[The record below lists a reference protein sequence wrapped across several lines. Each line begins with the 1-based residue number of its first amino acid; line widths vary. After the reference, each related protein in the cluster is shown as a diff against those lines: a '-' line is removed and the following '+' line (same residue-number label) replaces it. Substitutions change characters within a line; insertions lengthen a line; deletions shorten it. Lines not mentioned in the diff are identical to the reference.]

1 MAWDQHGRSQSQS
14 QADNRQRRVAL
25 YNEAMLTQKAPDDF
39 RTLNIMPTWD
49 DMFLDN
55 EPFLRPNLVKGAY
68 PDAETYLDIQF
79 RLLRE
84 DFFQPLRIGLQK
96 YKEKLNAPRAHQTR
110 GRVDNIRPY
119 YDVKF
124 VAHNLS
130 RDTFTLQFS
139 IRGLERIMWEGSKR
153 LLYGTLLFLSSDDF
167 ASFHLFTVVERNP
180 NELVNGKIQ
189 VQFEGSILPPG
200 FKKETYVMLESMVF
214 FEAYRSVLVALQK
227 ISPVHFPMENYILS
241 RDLNPD
247 IPSYLEVVRNL
258 DSEVF
263 IICHSA

>member
-1 MAWDQHGRSQSQS
+1 M
-14 QADNRQRRVAL
+14 
-25 YNEAMLTQKAPDDF
+25 
-39 RTLNIMPTWD
+39 
-49 DMFLDN
+49 
-55 EPFLRPNLVKGAY
+55 
-68 PDAETYLDIQF
+68 
-79 RLLRE
+79 
-84 DFFQPLRIGLQK
+84 
-96 YKEKLNAPRAHQTR
+96 NAPRAHQTR

-119 YDVKF
+119 YAVKF
-124 VAHNLS
+124 VAHNLD

-139 IRGLERIMWEGSKR
+139 IRGLERISWEGSKR

-180 NELVNGKIQ
+180 NELVYGKIQ

-241 RDLNPD
+241 RKTDPK
-247 IPSYLEVVRNL
+247 IPRYLRKYL
-258 DSEVF
+258 DRDKVKKEIWYFSFFIVSEIIFFSQINVLSF
-263 IICHSA
+263 IYIL